1 MKEIV
6 IERMTLT
13 NFRGI
18 KNLTVLLGG
27 QSTEISGANATGK
40 STLLNAYLWCLWGI
54 DQEGRKDFNLKPLD
68 QEGNSTDKVDVSVE
82 LTLLGVE
89 EKPVTLRRT
98 LRENWVKPNGETE
111 EVYKGNTTIYEIDD
125 VPTKMSEYNS
135 YIAAILPEGTP
146 DGLMQLLS
154 TPDGIPTMDWKAL
167 RKLLLDT
174 TGGVDE
180 TELIASREEYK
191 ELMREVGDTPLE
203 RAETQW
209 KATKSKLQKELK
221 EYQPRIDQT
230 AAMKPAEQDWA
241 EIEGRIAELDKDLGT
256 YSAQVTKATETANA
270 AYLEEDLSRQRLTQI
285 ATDIA
290 RLEADRER
298 AKNRT
303 KIDAENK
310 VEELKARTHKTLLR
324 EGDAKRALE
333 RAEGDITDLR
343 KRIETEERRAE
354 ELREDWRK
362 LKREEFPADK
372 TTCPTCGQP
381 LPQDELGKRML
392 AFEAKKQA
400 DLARISEDGRSKN
413 EEIELLKRKLDS
425 LIVEKEARHEA
436 LMEVSAEVEQSRTE
450 VERAQYE
457 ADETDSE
464 NPRDTA
470 EADAITDK
478 IQALKDEE
486 AEIKER
492 LNAKLTEKEEET
504 NLAEVKQKQVA
515 AMAERDELKRRLSD
529 RETIKRYDDEIKRL
543 EELAKKK
550 GQEMAD
556 VERWL
561 SLTQSYRMSYIRR
574 LEESINDL
582 FSGGITFRM
591 YDFTLDGN
599 PVETCTPLVDGT
611 PYQTINTARR
621 INAGIQI
628 ANCISRAYDI
638 SVPMWVDGAES
649 VNSVHMAKGQA
660 IILRVSDSPELM
672 ISSSEELTPQPIS
685 DAIRVG
691 LKPFPSR
698 DFTVSQSR
706 FTHYK

>member
-18 KNLTVLLGG
+18 KQLTVPLGERFV
-27 QSTEISGANATGK
+27 EISGANATGK
-40 STLLNAYLWCLWGI
+40 STLLNAYMWCLWGV
-54 DQEGRKDFNLKPLD
+54 DSESRKDYNLKPLD
-68 QEGNSTDKVDVSVE
+68 QEGNSACKVDVSVE

-98 LRENWVKPNGETE
+98 LRENWVKPSGETE

-125 VPTKMSEYNS
+125 VPVKMGEYNG
-135 YIAAILPEGTP
+135 YVTTILHGCAPE
-146 DGLMQLLS
+146 GLMQLLS

-167 RKLLLDT
+167 RKLLLET

-191 ELMREVGDTPLE
+191 ELMKEVGDTPLE

-230 AAMKPAEQDWA
+230 AAMKPAEQNWT

-256 YSAQVTKATETANA
+256 YSEQEAKATEIANA
-270 AYLEEDLSRQRLTQI
+270 AYLEENLSRQRLTQI

-290 RLEADRER
+290 RLEAERER

-303 KIDAENK
+303 KLEAESK
-310 VEELKARTHKTLLR
+310 VEELKARSRNTLLR

-362 LKREEFPADK
+362 LKREEYPADK
-372 TTCPTCGQP
+372 STCPTCGQP
-381 LPQDELGKRML
+381 LPQDEIGKRML
-392 AFEAKKQA
+392 AFEAKKAA
-400 DLARISEDGRSKN
+400 DLARISEDGRAKN
-413 EEIELLKRKLDS
+413 EEIELLKRKLDG
-425 LIVEKEARHEA
+425 LIVEKEARQEA
-436 LMEVSAEVEQSRTE
+436 LLEVSAEVEQARTE

-464 NPRDTA
+464 TPRDTA

-478 IQALKDEE
+478 IQALRDEE

-492 LNAKLTEKEEET
+492 LSKKLREKEEET
-504 NLAEVKQKQVA
+504 DLSEVKQKQVA
-515 AMAERDELKRRLSD
+515 AMAERDELKSRLSD

-561 SLTQSYRMSYIRR
+561 SLTQSYRMSYISR
-574 LEESINDL
+574 LEQNINDL
-582 FSGGITFRM
+582 FGGGITFRM

-611 PYQTINTARR
+611 PYQTTNTARR
-621 INAGIQI
+621 INAGIEI
-628 ANCISRAYDI
+628 AGAISRAHDI
-638 SVPMWVDGAES
+638 SVPIWVDGAES
-649 VNSVHMAKGQA
+649 VNRVQPTSGQQ

-672 ISSSEELTPQPIS
+672 ISTSGGTAPHP
-685 DAIRVG
+685 
-691 LKPFPSR
+691 LKTAP
-698 DFTVSQSR
+698 
-706 FTHYK
+706 KAE

>member
-18 KNLTVLLGG
+18 KQLTVPLGERFV
-27 QSTEISGANATGK
+27 EISGANATGK
-40 STLLNAYLWCLWGI
+40 STLLNAYLWCLWGV
-54 DQEGRKDFNLKPLD
+54 DQEGRKDFNLKPRD
-68 QEGNSTDKVDVSVE
+68 REGNSANKVDVSVE

-98 LRENWVKPNGETE
+98 LRENWVKPSGETA

-125 VPTKMSEYNS
+125 VPAKMSDYNS

-180 TELIASREEYK
+180 TELVASREEYK
-191 ELMREVGDTPLE
+191 ELKKELGDQPLE

-230 AAMKPAEQDWA
+230 AAMKPAEQNWT

-256 YSAQVTKATETANA
+256 YSEQEAKATEIANA
-270 AYLEEDLSRQRLTQI
+270 AYLEENLSRQRLTQI

-290 RLEADRER
+290 RLEAERER

-303 KIDAENK
+303 KLEAESK
-310 VEELKARTHKTLLR
+310 VEELKARSRNTLLR

-362 LKREEFPADK
+362 LKREEYPTDK
-372 TTCPTCGQP
+372 STCPTCGQP
-381 LPQDELGKRML
+381 LPQDEIGKRML
-392 AFEAKKQA
+392 AFEAKKAA
-400 DLARISEDGRSKN
+400 DLARISEDGRAKN
-413 EEIELLKRKLDS
+413 EEIELLKRKLDG
-425 LIVEKEARHEA
+425 LIVEKEARQEA
-436 LMEVSAEVEQSRTE
+436 LLEVSAEVEQARTE

-464 NPRDTA
+464 TPRDTA

-478 IQALKDEE
+478 IQALRDEE

-492 LNAKLTEKEEET
+492 LSKKLSEKEEET
-504 NLAEVKQKQVA
+504 DLSEVKQKQVA
-515 AMAERDELKRRLSD
+515 AMAERDELKSRLSD

-550 GQEMAD
+550 GQELAD

-561 SLTQSYRMSYIRR
+561 KLILDYRMDYIRR
-574 LEESINDL
+574 LEQNINDL
-582 FSGGITFRM
+582 FGGGITFRM

-611 PYQTINTARR
+611 PYQTVNTARR
-621 INAGIQI
+621 INAGVQI
-628 ANCISRAYDI
+628 AGAIARAHDI
-638 SVPMWVDGAES
+638 SVPIWVDGAES
-649 VNSVHMAKGQA
+649 VNRVETASGQQ

-672 ISSSEELTPQPIS
+672 ISTSGGTAPKAE
-685 DAIRVG
+685 
-691 LKPFPSR
+691 
-698 DFTVSQSR
+698 
-706 FTHYK
+706 

>member
-18 KNLTVLLGG
+18 KQLTVDLGERLV
-27 QSTEISGANATGK
+27 EISGANATGK

-191 ELMREVGDTPLE
+191 ELMREVGDTTLE

-209 KATKSKLQKELK
+209 KATKSKLTKELK

-230 AAMKPAEQDWA
+230 AAMKPAPQDWT

-256 YSAQVTKATETANA
+256 YSEQEAKATEIANA
-270 AYLEEDLSRQRLTQI
+270 AYLEENLSQQRLTQI
-285 ATDIA
+285 AADIA
-290 RLEADRER
+290 RLEAERER

-303 KIDAENK
+303 KIDAEYK
-310 VEELKARTHKTLLR
+310 VEELKVRSRNTLLR
-324 EGDAKRALE
+324 EGAAKRALE

-362 LKREEFPADK
+362 LKREEYPADK

-392 AFEAKKQA
+392 AYEAKKQA
-400 DLARISEDGRSKN
+400 DLSKISADGRAKN

-436 LMEVSAEVEQSRTE
+436 LMEVSAEVEQARTA

-478 IQALKDEE
+478 IQALRDEE

-492 LNAKLTEKEEET
+492 LNAKLSEKEEET
-504 NLAEVKQKQVA
+504 NLAKVKQKQVA

-529 RETIKRYDDEIKRL
+529 RETIKRYDEEIKRL

-591 YDFTLDGN
+591 YDFTLEGN

-611 PYQTINTARR
+611 PYQTVNTARR
-621 INAGIQI
+621 INAGIEI
-628 ANCISRAYDI
+628 ASAISRAHDI
-638 SVPMWVDGAES
+638 SIPIWVDGAES
-649 VNSVHMAKGQA
+649 VNEVQPASGQE

-672 ISSSEELTPQPIS
+672 ISTSGGN
-685 DAIRVG
+685 DAKRYAQTS
-691 LKPFPSR
+691 LLNCANE
-698 DFTVSQSR
+698 
-706 FTHYK
+706 

>member
-1 MKEIV
+1 MKEII

-18 KNLTVLLGG
+18 KSLTVDFDKDL
-27 QSTEISGANATGK
+27 TEVSGANATGK

-68 QEGNSTDKVDVSVE
+68 REGNSTDKVDVVVE
-82 LTLLGVE
+82 LTLIGVE
-89 EKPVTLRRT
+89 AKPVTLRRT
-98 LRENWVKPNGETE
+98 LRENWVKPSGETE

-125 VPTKMSEYNS
+125 VPVKMGEYNG

-209 KATKSKLQKELK
+209 KATKSKLTKELK

-230 AAMKPAEQDWA
+230 SAMKPAPEDWA
-241 EIEGRIAELDKDLGT
+241 EIEGRIAELDEALGA
-256 YSAQVTKATETANA
+256 YSEQEAKATEIANA
-270 AYLEEDLSRQRLTQI
+270 AYLEENLSRQRLTRI

-290 RLEADRER
+290 RLEAERER

-303 KIDAENK
+303 KIDAESK
-310 VEELKARTHKTLLR
+310 VEELKARTRKTLLR

-343 KRIETEERRAE
+343 KRIETEEGRAE

-362 LKREEFPADK
+362 LKREEYPADK

-400 DLARISEDGRSKN
+400 DLARINEAGRAKN
-413 EEIELLKRKLDS
+413 EEIEQLKSKLDS

-436 LMEVSAEVEQSRTE
+436 LMEVSAEVEQARTA

-457 ADETDSE
+457 ADETDTE
-464 NPRDTA
+464 TPRDTE
-470 EADAITDK
+470 EADAISEK
-478 IQALKDEE
+478 IQALRDEE

-492 LNAKLTEKEEET
+492 LSKKLTEKEEET
-504 NLAEVKQKQVA
+504 DLAEVKRKQVA

-561 SLTQSYRMSYIRR
+561 SLIQSYRMSYIRR

-582 FSGGITFRM
+582 FSDGITFRM
-591 YDFTLDGN
+591 YDFTLEGN

-611 PYQTINTARR
+611 PYQTVNTARR

-628 ANCISRAYDI
+628 ANAISRAYDI

-649 VNSVHMAKGQA
+649 VNSVQMAEGQA
-660 IILRVSDSPELM
+660 IILRVSDSPELT
-672 ISSSEELTPQPIS
+672 ISTIS
-685 DAIRVG
+685 GAIQRP
-691 LKPFPSR
+691 LKTAPK
-698 DFTVSQSR
+698 TE
-706 FTHYK
+706 

>member
-1 MKEIV
+1 MKVIT

-18 KNLTVLLGG
+18 KQLTVPLGERFV
-27 QSTEISGANATGK
+27 EISGANATGK

-125 VPTKMSEYNS
+125 VPVKMGEYNG
-135 YIAAILPEGTP
+135 YVTTILHGCAPE
-146 DGLMQLLS
+146 GLMQLLS

-180 TELIASREEYK
+180 TELIASREDYK
-191 ELMREVGDTPLE
+191 ELMKEVGDLPLE
-203 RAETQW
+203 RAEAQW
-209 KATKSKLQKELK
+209 KATKAKLTKELK

-230 AAMKPAEQDWA
+230 AAMMPAEQDWA
-241 EIEGRIAELDKDLGT
+241 EIEGRIAELDEALGT
-256 YSAQVTKATETANA
+256 YSEQEAKATEVANA
-270 AYLEEDLSRQRLTQI
+270 AYLEENLSRQRLTQI
-285 ATDIA
+285 ATDIP
-290 RLEADRER
+290 RLEAERER
-298 AKNRT
+298 VKNRT

-310 VEELKARTHKTLLR
+310 VEELKARSRNTLIR

-333 RAEGDITDLR
+333 RAEENINYLR
-343 KRIETEERRAE
+343 KRIETEEQRAE

-362 LKREEFPADK
+362 LKREEYPTDK

-400 DLARISEDGRSKN
+400 DLARISADGRAKN
-413 EEIELLKRKLDS
+413 EEIEQLKSKLDG

-436 LMEVSAEVEQSRTE
+436 LLEVSAEVEQSRTK

-457 ADETDSE
+457 ADETDRE
-464 NPRDTA
+464 TPRDTE

-478 IQALKDEE
+478 IQALRDEE

-591 YDFTLDGN
+591 YDFTLEGN

-611 PYQTINTARR
+611 PYQTVNTARR
-621 INAGIQI
+621 INAGVQI
-628 ANCISRAYDI
+628 ASDISRAHEI
-638 SVPMWVDGAES
+638 SVPIWVDGAES
-649 VNSVHMAKGQA
+649 VNEVQPASGQQ
-660 IILRVSDSPELM
+660 ILLRVSDSPELM
-672 ISSSEELTPQPIS
+672 ISS
-685 DAIRVG
+685 IRGEAGPNTITATIGVE
-691 LKPFPSR
+691 KTAP
-698 DFTVSQSR
+698 
-706 FTHYK
+706 KAE

>member
-1 MKEIV
+1 MKEII

-18 KNLTVLLGG
+18 KQLTVPLGERFV
-27 QSTEISGANATGK
+27 EISGANATGK
-40 STLLNAYLWCLWGI
+40 STLLNAYLWCLWGV
-54 DQEGRKDFNLKPLD
+54 DQEGRKDFDVKPLD
-68 QEGNSTDKVDVSVE
+68 REGKTEDKVDVSVE
-82 LTLLGVE
+82 LTLRGVE
-89 EKPVTLRRT
+89 AKPVTLRRT
-98 LRENWVKPNGETE
+98 LRENWVKPSGETE

-125 VPTKMSEYNS
+125 VPVKMGEYNG
-135 YIAAILPEGTP
+135 YVTTILYGCAPE
-146 DGLMQLLS
+146 GLMQLLS

-180 TELIASREEYK
+180 TELIASLEEYK
-191 ELMREVGDTPLE
+191 ELMKEVGDTPLDK
-203 RAETQW
+203 AETQW
-209 KATKSKLQKELK
+209 KATKSKLTKELK

-230 AAMKPAEQDWA
+230 SAMKPAEQDWA
-241 EIEGRIAELDKDLGT
+241 EIEGRIAELDEALGT
-256 YSAQVTKATETANA
+256 YSEQEAKATETANA
-270 AYLEEDLSRQRLTQI
+270 AYLEENLSRQRLTQI

-290 RLEADRER
+290 RLEAERER

-310 VEELKARTHKTLLR
+310 VEELKVRSRNTLLR

-362 LKREEFPADK
+362 LKREEYPADK

-400 DLARISEDGRSKN
+400 DLSRISADGRAKN

-425 LIVEKEARHEA
+425 LIVEKEARQEA
-436 LMEVSAEVEQSRTE
+436 LLEVSAEVEQSRTE

-457 ADETDSE
+457 TDETDTE
-464 NPRDTA
+464 TPRDTA

-478 IQALKDEE
+478 IQALRDEE

-492 LNAKLTEKEEET
+492 LSAKLTEKESDT
-504 NLAEVKQKQVA
+504 DLAEVKQKQVA
-515 AMAERDELKRRLSD
+515 AMAERDELKRRISD

-561 SLTQSYRMSYIRR
+561 SLTQDYRMDYIRR
-574 LEESINDL
+574 LEQNITAL
-582 FSGGITFRM
+582 FEGGITFRM

-611 PYQTINTARR
+611 PYQTANDARR
-621 INAGIQI
+621 VNAGIQI
-628 ANCISRAYDI
+628 ANAISRAYDI
-638 SVPMWVDGAES
+638 SVPMWVDRAES
-649 VNSVHMAKGQA
+649 VNRVETASGQQ

-672 ISSSEELTPQPIS
+672 ISTSEEPTPHP
-685 DAIRVG
+685 
-691 LKPFPSR
+691 LE
-698 DFTVSQSR
+698 TVS
-706 FTHYK
+706 KAE

>member
-1 MKEIV
+1 MKVIS
-6 IERMTLT
+6 IERIRLT

-18 KNLTVLLGG
+18 KKLTVDLGERLV
-27 QSTEISGANATGK
+27 EISGANATGK
-40 STLLNAYLWCLWGI
+40 STLLNAYMWCLWGV
-54 DQEGRKDFNLKPLD
+54 DSEGRKDYNLKPLD
-68 QEGNSTDKVDVSVE
+68 TEGNSACKVDVVAE
-82 LTLLGVE
+82 VTLLGVE

-125 VPTKMSEYNS
+125 VPVKMGEYNG
-135 YIAAILPEGTP
+135 YVTTILHGCAPE
-146 DGLMQLLS
+146 GLMQLLS

-180 TELIASREEYK
+180 TELMASREEYK
-191 ELMREVGDTPLE
+191 ELMKEVGNTTLE
-203 RAETQW
+203 RAEEQW

-230 AAMKPAEQDWA
+230 SAMKPAEQDW
-241 EIEGRIAELDKDLGT
+241 EQIEGRIAELDEALGT
-256 YSAQVTKATETANA
+256 YSEQVNKATETANA
-270 AYLEEDLSRQRLTQI
+270 AYLEEDLSRKRLTQI

-290 RLEADRER
+290 RLEAERER

-303 KIDAENK
+303 KIEAENK
-310 VEELKARTHKTLLR
+310 VEELKARSRNTLLR

-362 LKREEFPADK
+362 LKREEYPADK

-381 LPQDELGKRML
+381 LPQDEIGKRML
-392 AFEAKKQA
+392 AFEAKKAA
-400 DLARISEDGRSKN
+400 DLSKISEAGRAKN
-413 EEIELLKRKLDS
+413 EEIELLKSKLDS

-436 LMEVSAEVEQSRTE
+436 LMEVSAEVEQARTA

-478 IQALKDEE
+478 IQALRDEE
-486 AEIKER
+486 AEIKEQ
-492 LNAKLTEKEEET
+492 LNAKLTEKEEEAD
-504 NLAEVKQKQVA
+504 LSEVKRKQVA
-515 AMAERDELKRRLSD
+515 AMAERDELKSRLSD

-561 SLTQSYRMSYIRR
+561 SLIQSYRMDYIRR
-574 LEESINDL
+574 LEQNINDL
-582 FSGGITFRM
+582 FSDGITFRM
-591 YDFTLDGN
+591 YDFTLEGN

-611 PYQTINTARR
+611 PYQTSNTARR

-628 ANCISRAYDI
+628 ANAISRAYDI
-638 SVPMWVDGAES
+638 SIPIWVDGAES
-649 VNSVHMAKGQA
+649 VNEVQMAKGQA
-660 IILRVSDSPELM
+660 IILRVSDSPEMM
-672 ISSSEELTPQPIS
+672 ITSIS
-685 DAIRVG
+685 GAIQRP
-691 LKPFPSR
+691 LKTAPK
-698 DFTVSQSR
+698 TE
-706 FTHYK
+706 

>member
-1 MKEIV
+1 MKEII

-18 KNLTVLLGG
+18 KKLTAPLGE
-27 QSTEISGANATGK
+27 SLVEISGANATGK
-40 STLLNAYLWCLWGI
+40 SSLLNAYLWCLWGV
-54 DQEGRKDFNLKPLD
+54 DQEGRKDFNVKPFD
-68 QEGNSTDKVDVSVE
+68 REGKTEDKVDVSVE
-82 LTLLGVE
+82 LTLRGVE
-89 EKPVTLRRT
+89 AKPVTLRRT
-98 LRENWVKPNGETE
+98 LRENWVKPSGETE

-125 VPTKMSEYNS
+125 MPTKMSEYNS

-180 TELIASREEYK
+180 TELIASRADYK

-203 RAETQW
+203 RAEAQW
-209 KATKSKLQKELK
+209 KATKSKLTKELK

-230 AAMKPAEQDWA
+230 SAMKPAEQDWA
-241 EIEGRIAELDKDLGT
+241 EIEGRIAELDEALGT
-256 YSAQVTKATETANA
+256 YSEQEAKATETANA
-270 AYLEEDLSRQRLTQI
+270 AYLEENLSRQRLTQI

-290 RLEADRER
+290 RLEAERER

-303 KIDAENK
+303 KINAENK
-310 VEELKARTHKTLLR
+310 VEELKARSRNILLR

-343 KRIETEERRAE
+343 KRIETEELRSE

-362 LKREEFPADK
+362 LKREEYPADK

-400 DLARISEDGRSKN
+400 DLSRISADGRAKN

-436 LMEVSAEVEQSRTE
+436 LMEVSAEVEQARTA

-457 ADETDSE
+457 VDETDSE

-478 IQALKDEE
+478 IQALRDEE

-492 LNAKLTEKEEET
+492 LNAKLTEKDEET
-504 NLAEVKQKQVA
+504 DLAEVKRKQVA
-515 AMAERDELKRRLSD
+515 VMAERDELKRQLSD

-561 SLTQSYRMSYIRR
+561 SLTESYRMSYIRQ
-574 LEESINDL
+574 LEQNITAL
-582 FSGGITFRM
+582 FEGGITFRM

-611 PYQTINTARR
+611 PYQTANDARR
-621 INAGIQI
+621 VNAGIQI
-628 ANCISRAYDI
+628 ANAISRAYDI

-649 VNSVHMAKGQA
+649 VNRVETASGQQ
-660 IILRVSDSPELM
+660 IILRVSDSPELT
-672 ISSSEELTPQPIS
+672 IS
-685 DAIRVG
+685 
-691 LKPFPSR
+691 PSGG
-698 DFTVSQSR
+698 TAP
-706 FTHYK
+706 KAE

>member
-1 MKEIV
+1 MKVIT
-6 IERMTLT
+6 IERMTLN

-18 KNLTVLLGG
+18 KSLTVDFDKDLTGV
-27 QSTEISGANATGK
+27 SGANATGK

-68 QEGNSTDKVDVSVE
+68 QEGNSADKVDVSVE

-191 ELMREVGDTPLE
+191 ELMKEMGDTPLE

-241 EIEGRIAELDKDLGT
+241 EIEGRIAELDEALGT
-256 YSAQVTKATETANA
+256 YSEQVSKATEIANA

-290 RLEADRER
+290 RLEAERER

-303 KIDAENK
+303 KISAENK
-310 VEELKARTHKTLLR
+310 VEELKARSRNTLLR

-333 RAEGDITDLR
+333 RAEGDITELR

-362 LKREEFPADK
+362 LKREEYPADK

-400 DLARISEDGRSKN
+400 DLSKISADGRAKN

-436 LMEVSAEVEQSRTE
+436 LMEVSAEVEQSLTE

-457 ADETDSE
+457 ADETDTE
-464 NPRDTA
+464 TPRDTA

-478 IQALKDEE
+478 IQALRDEE

-504 NLAEVKQKQVA
+504 KLAEVKQKQVA

-591 YDFTLDGN
+591 YDFTLEGN

-611 PYQTINTARR
+611 PYQTVNTARR
-621 INAGIQI
+621 INAGIEI
-628 ANCISRAYDI
+628 ASAISRAHDI
-638 SVPMWVDGAES
+638 SVPIWVDGAES
-649 VNSVHMAKGQA
+649 VNRMQEASGQQ
-660 IILRVSDSPELM
+660 ILLRVSDSPELM
-672 ISSSEELTPQPIS
+672 ISSNEEPTPHP
-685 DAIRVG
+685 
-691 LKPFPSR
+691 LKTAP
-698 DFTVSQSR
+698 
-706 FTHYK
+706 KAE

>member
-1 MKEIV
+1 MKAIT

-13 NFRGI
+13 NFRGV
-18 KNLTVLLGG
+18 KSMSVNLGERL
-27 QSTEISGANATGK
+27 TEISGANATGK
-40 STLLNAYLWCLWGI
+40 STLLNAYLWCLWGV
-54 DQEGRKDFNLKPLD
+54 DQEGRKDFNLKPHD
-68 QEGNSTDKVDVSVE
+68 REGNSANKVDVSVE
-82 LTLLGVE
+82 LTLRGVGA
-89 EKPVTLRRT
+89 KPVTLRRT
-98 LRENWVKPNGETE
+98 FRENWVKPSGETE

-154 TPDGIPTMDWKAL
+154 TPDGITSMDWKAF

-180 TELIASREEYK
+180 TELIASREEYE
-191 ELMREVGDTPLE
+191 ELMKEVGDLPLE

-209 KATKSKLQKELK
+209 KATKSKLTKELK

-230 AAMKPAEQDWA
+230 SAMKPAERDWA

-256 YSAQVTKATETANA
+256 YSEQVNKATETTNA
-270 AYLEEDLSRQRLTQI
+270 AYLEENLSRQRLTQI

-290 RLEADRER
+290 RLEAERER

-303 KIDAENK
+303 KIEAENK
-310 VEELKARTHKTLLR
+310 VEELKARSRNTLLR

-333 RAEGDITDLR
+333 RAEGDISDLR

-362 LKREEFPADK
+362 LKLEEYPADK

-381 LPQDELGKRML
+381 LPQDELSKRML

-400 DLARISEDGRSKN
+400 DLARISADGRAKN

-436 LMEVSAEVEQSRTE
+436 LMEVSAEVEQARTE

-457 ADETDSE
+457 ADETDTE
-464 NPRDTA
+464 TPRDTA
-470 EADAITDK
+470 EADAITEK
-478 IQALKDEE
+478 IQAIRDEE

-492 LNAKLTEKEEET
+492 LSAKLAEKEEET
-504 NLAEVKQKQVA
+504 NLAKVKQKQVA
-515 AMAERDELKRRLSD
+515 AMAERDELKRQLSD

-561 SLTQSYRMSYIRR
+561 SLIQSYRMSYIRR

-599 PVETCTPLVDGT
+599 PVETCTPFVDGT
-611 PYQTINTARR
+611 PYQTTNAARR
-621 INAGIQI
+621 VNAGIQI
-628 ANCISRAYDI
+628 ANAISRAHDI

-649 VNSVHMAKGQA
+649 VNRVETASGQQ

-672 ISSSEELTPQPIS
+672 ISTSEEPTPRTLETAPK
-685 DAIRVG
+685 AE
-691 LKPFPSR
+691 
-698 DFTVSQSR
+698 
-706 FTHYK
+706 

>member
-18 KNLTVLLGG
+18 KQLTVDLGERLV
-27 QSTEISGANATGK
+27 EISGANATGK

-191 ELMREVGDTPLE
+191 ELMREVGDTTLE

-209 KATKSKLQKELK
+209 KTTKSKLTKELK

-230 AAMKPAEQDWA
+230 AAMKPAPQDWT

-256 YSAQVTKATETANA
+256 YSEQEAKATEIANA
-270 AYLEEDLSRQRLTQI
+270 AYLEENLSRQRLTQI
-285 ATDIA
+285 AADIA
-290 RLEADRER
+290 RLEAERER

-303 KIDAENK
+303 KIDAEYK
-310 VEELKARTHKTLLR
+310 VEELKVRSRNTLLR
-324 EGDAKRALE
+324 EGAAKRALE

-362 LKREEFPADK
+362 LKREEYPADK

-392 AFEAKKQA
+392 AYEAKKQA
-400 DLARISEDGRSKN
+400 DLSKISADGRAKN

-436 LMEVSAEVEQSRTE
+436 LMEVSAEVEQARTA

-478 IQALKDEE
+478 IQALRDEE

-492 LNAKLTEKEEET
+492 LNAKLSEKEEET
-504 NLAEVKQKQVA
+504 NLAKVKQKQVA

-529 RETIKRYDDEIKRL
+529 RETIKRYDEEIKRL

-591 YDFTLDGN
+591 YDFTLEGN

-611 PYQTINTARR
+611 PYQTVNTARR
-621 INAGIQI
+621 INAGIEI
-628 ANCISRAYDI
+628 ASAISRAHDI
-638 SVPMWVDGAES
+638 SIPIWVDGAES
-649 VNSVHMAKGQA
+649 VNEVQPASGQE

-672 ISSSEELTPQPIS
+672 ISTSEEPTPRPLET
-685 DAIRVG
+685 AP
-691 LKPFPSR
+691 KAE
-698 DFTVSQSR
+698 
-706 FTHYK
+706 

>member
-18 KNLTVLLGG
+18 KQLTVDLGERLV
-27 QSTEISGANATGK
+27 EISGANATGK

-191 ELMREVGDTPLE
+191 ELMREVGDTTLE

-209 KATKSKLQKELK
+209 KATKSKLTKELK

-230 AAMKPAEQDWA
+230 AAMKPAPQDWT

-256 YSAQVTKATETANA
+256 YSEQEAKATEIANA
-270 AYLEEDLSRQRLTQI
+270 AYLEENLSQQRLTQI
-285 ATDIA
+285 AADIA
-290 RLEADRER
+290 RLEAERER

-303 KIDAENK
+303 KIDAEYK
-310 VEELKARTHKTLLR
+310 VEELKVRSRNTLLR
-324 EGDAKRALE
+324 EGAAKRALE

-362 LKREEFPADK
+362 LKREEYPADK

-381 LPQDELGKRML
+381 LPQDEIGKRML

-400 DLARISEDGRSKN
+400 DLSKISADGRAKN

-436 LMEVSAEVEQSRTE
+436 LMEVSAEVEQARTA

-478 IQALKDEE
+478 IQALRDEE

-492 LNAKLTEKEEET
+492 LNAKLSEKEEET
-504 NLAEVKQKQVA
+504 NLAKVKQKQVA

-529 RETIKRYDDEIKRL
+529 RETIKRYDEEIKRL

-561 SLTQSYRMSYIRR
+561 SLTQSYRMSYSRR

-591 YDFTLDGN
+591 YDFTLEGN

-611 PYQTINTARR
+611 PYQTVNTARR
-621 INAGIQI
+621 INAGIEI
-628 ANCISRAYDI
+628 ASAISRAHDI
-638 SVPMWVDGAES
+638 SIPIWVDGAES
-649 VNSVHMAKGQA
+649 VNEVQPASGQE

-672 ISSSEELTPQPIS
+672 ISTSGGN
-685 DAIRVG
+685 DAKRYAQTS
-691 LKPFPSR
+691 LLNCANE
-698 DFTVSQSR
+698 
-706 FTHYK
+706 

>member
-1 MKEIV
+1 MKVIT

-27 QSTEISGANATGK
+27 QSSEISGANATGK
-40 STLLNAYLWCLWGI
+40 STILNAYLWCLWGV

-68 QEGNSTDKVDVSVE
+68 KEGKSAEKVDVVVE
-82 LTLLGVE
+82 LTLRGVE
-89 EKPVTLRRT
+89 AKPVTLRRT
-98 LRENWVKPNGETE
+98 LRENWVKPSGETA

-125 VPTKMSEYNS
+125 VPAKMSDYNS

-180 TELIASREEYK
+180 TELVASREEYK
-191 ELMREVGDTPLE
+191 ELKKELGDQPLE

-230 AAMKPAEQDWA
+230 AAMKPAEQNWT

-256 YSAQVTKATETANA
+256 YSEQEAKATETANA

-290 RLEADRER
+290 RLEAERER

-303 KIDAENK
+303 KIEAETK
-310 VEELKARTHKTLLR
+310 VEELKARSRNTLLR

-362 LKREEFPADK
+362 LKREEYPADK

-400 DLARISEDGRSKN
+400 DLAKISEAGRAKN
-413 EEIELLKRKLDS
+413 EEIEQLKSKMDS

-436 LMEVSAEVEQSRTE
+436 LMQVSAEVEQARTE

-464 NPRDTA
+464 TPRDTA

-478 IQALKDEE
+478 IQALRDEE

-492 LNAKLTEKEEET
+492 LSKKLTEKEEET
-504 NLAEVKQKQVA
+504 DLSEVKQKQVA

-561 SLTQSYRMSYIRR
+561 SLTESYRMSYIRR

-591 YDFTLDGN
+591 YDFTLEGN

-611 PYQTINTARR
+611 PYQTVNTARR
-621 INAGIQI
+621 INAGIEI
-628 ANCISRAYDI
+628 ASAISKAYDI
-638 SVPMWVDGAES
+638 SVPIWIDGAES
-649 VNSVHMAKGQA
+649 VNEVKPADGQA
-660 IILRVSDSPELM
+660 IILRVSDIPQLM
-672 ISSSEELTPQPIS
+672 ISS
-685 DAIRVG
+685 IRGEAG
-691 LKPFPSR
+691 LNTITATIGVEQNGTK
-698 DFTVSQSR
+698 
-706 FTHYK
+706 

>member
-1 MKEIV
+1 MKEII

-18 KNLTVLLGG
+18 KSLTVDFDKDL
-27 QSTEISGANATGK
+27 TEISGANATGK
-40 STLLNAYLWCLWGI
+40 STLLNAYLWCLWGV
-54 DQEGRKDFNLKPLD
+54 DQEGRKDFNIKALN
-68 QEGNSTDKVDVSVE
+68 QEGKSEEKVDVVVE
-82 LTLLGVE
+82 VTLRGVE
-89 EKPVTLRRT
+89 AKPVTLRRT
-98 LRENWVKPNGETE
+98 LRENWVKPSGEAE
-111 EVYKGNTTIYEIDD
+111 EVFKGNTTIYEIDD

-135 YIAAILPEGTP
+135 YITAILPECAP

-167 RKLLLDT
+167 RKLLIHT
-174 TGGVDE
+174 TGGVNE

-191 ELMREVGDTPLE
+191 ELKREVGDTPLE
-203 RAETQW
+203 KAETQW
-209 KATKSKLQKELK
+209 KATKAKLTKELK

-230 AAMKPAEQDWA
+230 SAMMPAEQDWA
-241 EIEGRIAELDKDLGT
+241 EIEGRIAELDEALGT
-256 YSAQVTKATETANA
+256 YSEQVNKATETANA

-290 RLEADRER
+290 RLEAERER

-303 KIDAENK
+303 KIEAETK
-310 VEELKARTHKTLLR
+310 VEELNARTRNTLLR

-333 RAEGDITDLR
+333 RAESDITDLR

-354 ELREDWRK
+354 ELRDDWRK
-362 LKREEFPADK
+362 LKREEYPADK

-392 AFEAKKQA
+392 AFEAKKRA
-400 DLARISEDGRSKN
+400 DLARISADGRAKN
-413 EEIELLKRKLDS
+413 EEIEQLKSKMDS

-436 LMEVSAEVEQSRTE
+436 LLEVSAEVEQSRTE
-450 VERAQYE
+450 VERAKYE
-457 ADETDSE
+457 AEAIASET
-464 NPRDTA
+464 PRDTE

-478 IQALKDEE
+478 IQALRDEE

-492 LNAKLTEKEEET
+492 LGKKLTKKEEET
-504 NLAEVKQKQVA
+504 DLSEVKQKQVA

-561 SLTQSYRMSYIRR
+561 SLTESYRMSYIRR

-591 YDFTLDGN
+591 YDFTLEGN

-611 PYQTINTARR
+611 PYQTVNTARR

-628 ANCISRAYDI
+628 ANAISRAYDI
-638 SVPMWVDGAES
+638 SVPIWVDGAES
-649 VNSVHMAKGQA
+649 VNSVETAKGQA
-660 IILRVSDSPELM
+660 IILRVSDSLELM
-672 ISSSEELTPQPIS
+672 ISTSEEPTPRTLETAPK
-685 DAIRVG
+685 AE
-691 LKPFPSR
+691 
-698 DFTVSQSR
+698 
-706 FTHYK
+706 

>member
-1 MKEIV
+1 MKEII

-18 KNLTVLLGG
+18 KNLTVDFDKD
-27 QSTEISGANATGK
+27 QTEVSGANATGK
-40 STLLNAYLWCLWGI
+40 STLLNAYLWCLWGV

-89 EKPVTLRRT
+89 AKPVTLRRT
-98 LRENWVKPNGETE
+98 LRENWVKPSGETE

-125 VPTKMSEYNS
+125 VPVKMGEYNG
-135 YIAAILPEGTP
+135 YVTTILYGCAPE
-146 DGLMQLLS
+146 GLMQLLS

-209 KATKSKLQKELK
+209 KATKSKLTKELK

-241 EIEGRIAELDKDLGT
+241 EIEGRIAELDEALGT
-256 YSAQVTKATETANA
+256 YSEQEAKATEIANT
-270 AYLEEDLSRQRLTQI
+270 AYLEENLSRQRLTQI

-290 RLEADRER
+290 RLEAERER

-303 KIDAENK
+303 KIEAETK
-310 VEELKARTHKTLLR
+310 VEELKARTRNTLLR

-343 KRIETEERRAE
+343 KRIKGEERRAE

-362 LKREEFPADK
+362 LKREEYPADK

-392 AFEAKKQA
+392 AFEAKKQT
-400 DLARISEDGRSKN
+400 DLARINEAGRAKN
-413 EEIELLKRKLDS
+413 EEIEQLKSKLDS

-436 LMEVSAEVEQSRTE
+436 LMEVSAEVEQARTA

-457 ADETDSE
+457 AEALDDET
-464 NPRDTA
+464 PRDTA
-470 EADAITDK
+470 EADAITER
-478 IQALKDEE
+478 IQALRDEE

-504 NLAEVKQKQVA
+504 DLSEVKRKQVA
-515 AMAERDELKRRLSD
+515 AMAERDELKRQLSD

-582 FSGGITFRM
+582 FSDGITFRM

-611 PYQTINTARR
+611 PYQTVNTARR
-621 INAGIQI
+621 INAGIEI
-628 ANCISRAYDI
+628 ASAISRAYDI

-649 VNSVHMAKGQA
+649 VNSVETAKGQA

-672 ISSSEELTPQPIS
+672 ISSIS
-685 DAIRVG
+685 GAIQRP
-691 LKPFPSR
+691 LKSVP
-698 DFTVSQSR
+698 
-706 FTHYK
+706 KAE

>member
-1 MKEIV
+1 MKEII

-18 KNLTVLLGG
+18 KQLTVPLGERLV
-27 QSTEISGANATGK
+27 EISGANATGK
-40 STLLNAYLWCLWGI
+40 STLLNAYLWCLWGV
-54 DQEGRKDFNLKPLD
+54 DQEGRKDFSLKPLD

-98 LRENWVKPNGETE
+98 LRENWVKPSGETE

-125 VPTKMSEYNS
+125 VPVKMGEYNG
-135 YIAAILPEGTP
+135 YVTTILHGCAPE
-146 DGLMQLLS
+146 GLMQLLS

-167 RKLLLDT
+167 RKLLLET

-180 TELIASREEYK
+180 TELIASRAEYK

-203 RAETQW
+203 RAEAQW
-209 KATKSKLQKELK
+209 KATKAKLTKELK

-256 YSAQVTKATETANA
+256 YSEQEAKATEIANA
-270 AYLEEDLSRQRLTQI
+270 AYLEENLSRQRLTQI
-285 ATDIA
+285 ATYIA
-290 RLEADRER
+290 RLEAERER

-310 VEELKARTHKTLLR
+310 VEELKVRSRNTLLR

-362 LKREEFPADK
+362 LKREEYPADK

-400 DLARISEDGRSKN
+400 DLSKISADGRAKN
-413 EEIELLKRKLDS
+413 EEIELLKRKLDG
-425 LIVEKEARHEA
+425 LIVEKEARQEA
-436 LMEVSAEVEQSRTE
+436 LLEVSAEVEQARTD

-457 ADETDSE
+457 VDETDSE

-470 EADAITDK
+470 EADAITEK
-478 IQALKDEE
+478 IQALRDEE

-492 LNAKLTEKEEET
+492 LSKKLTEKEEET

-561 SLTQSYRMSYIRR
+561 SLIQSYRMSYIRQ
-574 LEESINDL
+574 LEQNITAL
-582 FSGGITFRM
+582 FEGGITFRM

-611 PYQTINTARR
+611 PYQTVNTARR
-621 INAGIQI
+621 INAGVQI
-628 ANCISRAYDI
+628 ASDISRAHDI
-638 SVPMWVDGAES
+638 SVPIWVDGAES
-649 VNSVHMAKGQA
+649 INRVQPTSGQQ

-672 ISSSEELTPQPIS
+672 IATSEEPTPRTLETAPK
-685 DAIRVG
+685 AE
-691 LKPFPSR
+691 
-698 DFTVSQSR
+698 
-706 FTHYK
+706 

>member
-1 MKEIV
+1 MKVIT

-18 KNLTVLLGG
+18 KQLTVPLGD
-27 QSTEISGANATGK
+27 SLVEISGANATGK
-40 STLLNAYLWCLWGI
+40 STLLNAYLWCLWGV
-54 DQEGRKDFNLKPLD
+54 DSEGRKDFNLKPLD
-68 QEGNSTDKVDVSVE
+68 TEGKSEDKVDVSVE

-98 LRENWVKPNGETE
+98 LRENWVKPSGETE

-135 YIAAILPEGTP
+135 YVTAILPEGTP

-154 TPDGIPTMDWKAL
+154 TPDGIPTMEWKAL

-180 TELIASREEYK
+180 TELIASRAEYK
-191 ELMREVGDTPLE
+191 ELMKEVGDTPLE

-209 KATKSKLQKELK
+209 KATKSKLTKELK

-230 AAMKPAEQDWA
+230 AAMKPAPQDWA
-241 EIEGRIAELDKDLGT
+241 EIEGRIAELDRDLGT
-256 YSAQVTKATETANA
+256 YSEQVNKATETANA
-270 AYLEEDLSRQRLTQI
+270 AYLEEDLSRQRLTRI

-303 KIDAENK
+303 KIEAETK
-310 VEELKARTHKTLLR
+310 VEELTARSRNTLLR

-333 RAEGDITDLR
+333 RAEGDIADLR
-343 KRIETEERRAE
+343 KRIEAEGQRAE

-362 LKREEFPADK
+362 LKREEYPTDK

-381 LPQDELGKRML
+381 LPQDEIGKRML
-392 AFEAKKQA
+392 AFEAKKAA
-400 DLARISEDGRSKN
+400 DLARISEAGRAKN

-436 LMEVSAEVEQSRTE
+436 LMEVSAEVEQARTE

-457 ADETDSE
+457 AEATDTET
-464 NPRDTA
+464 PRDIA
-470 EADAITDK
+470 EADAITDR
-478 IQALKDEE
+478 IQALRDEE

-492 LNAKLTEKEEET
+492 LSAKLTEREGET
-504 NLAEVKQKQVA
+504 DLSEVKRKQVA

-529 RETIKRYDDEIKRL
+529 RETITKYDAEIKRL
-543 EELAKKK
+543 EEQAKKK
-550 GQEMAD
+550 GQELAD

-561 SLTQSYRMSYIRR
+561 KLILDYRMDYIRR
-574 LEESINDL
+574 LEQNITDL
-582 FSGGITFRM
+582 FGGGITFRM
-591 YDFTLDGN
+591 YDFTIEGN

-611 PYQTINTARR
+611 PYQTVNTARR
-621 INAGIQI
+621 INAGLQI
-628 ANCISRAYDI
+628 ATAIGLAHDI
-638 SVPMWVDGAES
+638 SVPIWVDGAES
-649 VNSVHMAKGQA
+649 VNDLQPADGQE
-660 IILRVSDSPELM
+660 IILRVSDSPELT
-672 ISSSEELTPQPIS
+672 ISTIRGVIS
-685 DAIRVG
+685 HP
-691 LKPFPSR
+691 LKTIP
-698 DFTVSQSR
+698 
-706 FTHYK
+706 KAE

>member
-13 NFRGI
+13 NFRGV
-18 KNLTVLLGG
+18 KRLTVPLGERIV
-27 QSTEISGANATGK
+27 EISGANATGK

-98 LRENWVKPNGETE
+98 LRENWVKPSGETE

-125 VPTKMSEYNS
+125 VPVKMGEYNG
-135 YIAAILPEGTP
+135 YVTTILHGCAPE
-146 DGLMQLLS
+146 GLMQLLS

-167 RKLLLDT
+167 RKLLLET

-180 TELIASREEYK
+180 TELIASRAEYG
-191 ELMREVGDTPLE
+191 ELMKEVGDTPLE

-209 KATKSKLQKELK
+209 KATKSKLTKELK

-230 AAMKPAEQDWA
+230 AAMKPAVQDWA

-256 YSAQVTKATETANA
+256 YSEQEAKATEVANA
-270 AYLEEDLSRQRLTQI
+270 AYLEENLSRQRLTQI

-290 RLEADRER
+290 RLEAERER
-298 AKNRT
+298 VKNRT

-310 VEELKARTHKTLLR
+310 VEELKARSRNILLR

-354 ELREDWRK
+354 ELREDWSK
-362 LKREEFPADK
+362 LKREEYPADK

-400 DLARISEDGRSKN
+400 DLARISADGRAKN
-413 EEIELLKRKLDS
+413 SEIEQLKSKMDG

-436 LMEVSAEVEQSRTE
+436 LLEVSAEVEQARTE

-492 LNAKLTEKEEET
+492 LSKKLTEKEEET

-561 SLTQSYRMSYIRR
+561 SLIQSYRMSYIRR

-611 PYQTINTARR
+611 PYQTVNTARR
-621 INAGIQI
+621 INAGIEI
-628 ANCISRAYDI
+628 ANAISRAHDI
-638 SVPMWVDGAES
+638 SVPIWVDGAES
-649 VNSVHMAKGQA
+649 VNRMQEASGQQ
-660 IILRVSDSPELM
+660 ILLRVSDSPELM
-672 ISSSEELTPQPIS
+672 ISMITERTPHP
-685 DAIRVG
+685 
-691 LKPFPSR
+691 LKTAPK
-698 DFTVSQSR
+698 TE
-706 FTHYK
+706 

>member
-1 MKEIV
+1 MKEII

-18 KNLTVLLGG
+18 KSLTVDFGKET
-27 QSTEISGANATGK
+27 TEVSGANATGK

-68 QEGNSTDKVDVSVE
+68 REGKTEDKVDVVVE
-82 LTLLGVE
+82 LTLRGVE
-89 EKPVTLRRT
+89 AKPVTLRRT
-98 LRENWVKPNGETE
+98 LRENWVKPSGETE

-154 TPDGIPTMDWKAL
+154 TPDGIPSMDWKAL

-191 ELMREVGDTPLE
+191 ELMKEVGDTPLE

-209 KATKSKLQKELK
+209 KATKSKLTKELK

-230 AAMKPAEQDWA
+230 AAMKPAPQDWA

-256 YSAQVTKATETANA
+256 YSEQEAKATQIANA
-270 AYLEEDLSRQRLTQI
+270 AYLEENLSRQRLTQI

-290 RLEADRER
+290 RLEAERER

-310 VEELKARTHKTLLR
+310 VEELKARSRNTLLR

-343 KRIETEERRAE
+343 KRIETEEGRAE

-362 LKREEFPADK
+362 LKREEYPTDK

-400 DLARISEDGRSKN
+400 DLARINEAGRAKN
-413 EEIELLKRKLDS
+413 EEIEQLKSKLDS

-436 LMEVSAEVEQSRTE
+436 LLEVSAEVEQSRTE

-457 ADETDSE
+457 AEATDTET
-464 NPRDTA
+464 PRDTA
-470 EADAITDK
+470 EADAITEK
-478 IQALKDEE
+478 IQALRDEE

-492 LNAKLTEKEEET
+492 LSKKLTEKEEET
-504 NLAEVKQKQVA
+504 DLSEVKRKQVA

-561 SLTQSYRMSYIRR
+561 SLIQSYRMSYIRR
-574 LEESINDL
+574 LEQNINDL
-582 FSGGITFRM
+582 FSDGITFRM
-591 YDFTLDGN
+591 YDYTLEGN

-611 PYQTINTARR
+611 PYQTVNTARR

-628 ANCISRAYDI
+628 ANAISRAYDI

-649 VNSVHMAKGQA
+649 VNSVQMAEGQA
-660 IILRVSDSPELM
+660 IILRVSDSPELT
-672 ISSSEELTPQPIS
+672 ISTSGGTAPKAE
-685 DAIRVG
+685 
-691 LKPFPSR
+691 
-698 DFTVSQSR
+698 
-706 FTHYK
+706 

>member
-1 MKEIV
+1 MKEII

-18 KNLTVLLGG
+18 KKLTAPLGE
-27 QSTEISGANATGK
+27 SLVEISGANATGK
-40 STLLNAYLWCLWGI
+40 STLLNAYLWCLWGV

-68 QEGNSTDKVDVSVE
+68 REGKTEDKVDVSVE

-98 LRENWVKPNGETE
+98 LRENWVKPSGETE

-125 VPTKMSEYNS
+125 VPVKMGEYNG
-135 YIAAILPEGTP
+135 YVTTILHGCAPE
-146 DGLMQLLS
+146 GLMQLLS

-180 TELIASREEYK
+180 TELIASREEYR

-209 KATKSKLQKELK
+209 KATKSKLTKELK

-241 EIEGRIAELDKDLGT
+241 EIEGRIAELDEALGT
-256 YSAQVTKATETANA
+256 YSEQEAKATEIANA
-270 AYLEEDLSRQRLTQI
+270 AYREEDLSRQRLTQI

-290 RLEADRER
+290 RLEAERER

-303 KIDAENK
+303 KIDAESK
-310 VEELKARTHKTLLR
+310 VEELKARTRKTLLW

-362 LKREEFPADK
+362 LKREEYPADK

-400 DLARISEDGRSKN
+400 DLARINEAGRAKN

-436 LMEVSAEVEQSRTE
+436 LMEVSAEVEQARMA

-457 ADETDSE
+457 ADETDTE
-464 NPRDTA
+464 TPRDTE

-478 IQALKDEE
+478 IQALRDEE

-492 LNAKLTEKEEET
+492 LSAKLAEREEET
-504 NLAEVKQKQVA
+504 DLSEVKRKQVA

-561 SLTQSYRMSYIRR
+561 SLTQDYRMSYIRR

-582 FSGGITFRM
+582 FSDGITFRM
-591 YDFTLDGN
+591 YDFTLEGN

-611 PYQTINTARR
+611 PYQTVNTARR

-628 ANCISRAYDI
+628 ANAISRAYEI

-649 VNSVHMAKGQA
+649 VNEVQMAKGQA
-660 IILRVSDSPELM
+660 IILRVSDSPEMM
-672 ISSSEELTPQPIS
+672 ISSIS
-685 DAIRVG
+685 GAIQRP
-691 LKPFPSR
+691 LKTAPK
-698 DFTVSQSR
+698 TE
-706 FTHYK
+706 

>member
-1 MKEIV
+1 MKEII

-18 KNLTVLLGG
+18 KSLTVDFDKDL
-27 QSTEISGANATGK
+27 TEVSGANATGK

-68 QEGNSTDKVDVSVE
+68 REGNSTDKVDVVVE
-82 LTLLGVE
+82 LTLIGVE
-89 EKPVTLRRT
+89 AKPVTLRRT
-98 LRENWVKPNGETE
+98 LRENWVKPSGETE

-125 VPTKMSEYNS
+125 VPVKMGEYNG

-209 KATKSKLQKELK
+209 KATKSKLTKELK

-230 AAMKPAEQDWA
+230 SAMKPAPEDWA
-241 EIEGRIAELDKDLGT
+241 EIEGRIAELDEALGA
-256 YSAQVTKATETANA
+256 YSEQEAKATEIANA
-270 AYLEEDLSRQRLTQI
+270 AYLEENLSRQRLTRI

-290 RLEADRER
+290 RLEAERER

-303 KIDAENK
+303 KIDAESK
-310 VEELKARTHKTLLR
+310 VEELKARTRKTLLR

-343 KRIETEERRAE
+343 KRIETEEGRAE

-362 LKREEFPADK
+362 LKREESPADK

-400 DLARISEDGRSKN
+400 DLARINEAGRAKN
-413 EEIELLKRKLDS
+413 EEIEQLKSKLDS

-436 LMEVSAEVEQSRTE
+436 LMEVSAEVEQARTA

-457 ADETDSE
+457 ADETDTE
-464 NPRDTA
+464 TPRDTE
-470 EADAITDK
+470 EADAISEK
-478 IQALKDEE
+478 IQALRDEE

-492 LNAKLTEKEEET
+492 LSKKLTEKEEET
-504 NLAEVKQKQVA
+504 DLAEVKRKQVA

-561 SLTQSYRMSYIRR
+561 SLIQSYRMSYIRR

-582 FSGGITFRM
+582 FSDGITFRM
-591 YDFTLDGN
+591 YDFTLEGN

-611 PYQTINTARR
+611 PYQTVNTARR

-628 ANCISRAYDI
+628 ANAISRAYDI

-649 VNSVHMAKGQA
+649 VNSVQMAEGQA
-660 IILRVSDSPELM
+660 IILRVSDSPELT
-672 ISSSEELTPQPIS
+672 ISTIS
-685 DAIRVG
+685 GAIQRP
-691 LKPFPSR
+691 LKTAPK
-698 DFTVSQSR
+698 TE
-706 FTHYK
+706 

>member
-1 MKEIV
+1 MKVIT

-13 NFRGI
+13 NFKGI
-18 KNLTVLLGG
+18 KKRIVLLGG
-27 QSTEISGANATGK
+27 QSVEISGANATGK

-68 QEGNSTDKVDVSVE
+68 QEGNSADKVDVSVE

-89 EKPVTLRRT
+89 EKPVTLKRT
-98 LRENWVKPNGETE
+98 LRENWVKPSGETE

-125 VPTKMSEYNS
+125 VPVKMGEYNG
-135 YIAAILPEGTP
+135 YITTILHGCAPE
-146 DGLMQLLS
+146 GLMQLLS
-154 TPDGIPTMDWKAL
+154 TPDGIPSMDWKAL

-180 TELIASREEYK
+180 TELIASRAEYK

-203 RAETQW
+203 RAEAQW

-230 AAMKPAEQDWA
+230 SAMKPAEQDWA
-241 EIEGRIAELDKDLGT
+241 EIETRIAELDGDLGT
-256 YSAQVTKATETANA
+256 YSEQEAKATEIANA
-270 AYLEEDLSRQRLTQI
+270 AYLEENLSRQRLTQI

-290 RLEADRER
+290 RLEAERER

-303 KIDAENK
+303 KIEAETK
-310 VEELKARTHKTLLR
+310 VEELKARSRNILLR

-333 RAEGDITDLR
+333 RVDGDITDLR

-354 ELREDWRK
+354 ERREDWRK
-362 LKREEFPADK
+362 LKREEYPADK

-392 AFEAKKQA
+392 AFEAKKAA
-400 DLARISEDGRSKN
+400 DLARISADGRTKN
-413 EEIELLKRKLDS
+413 EEIELLKRKLDG
-425 LIVEKEARHEA
+425 LIVEKETRHEA
-436 LMEVSAEVEQSRTE
+436 LMEVSAEVEQARTA

-457 ADETDSE
+457 ADEIDTE
-464 NPRDTA
+464 TPRDTA
-470 EADAITDK
+470 EADAITEK
-478 IQALKDEE
+478 IQSLRDEE

-515 AMAERDELKRRLSD
+515 AMAERDELKRQLSD

-561 SLTQSYRMSYIRR
+561 SIIQDYRMSYIRR

-582 FSGGITFRM
+582 FSGGISFRM

-599 PVETCTPLVDGT
+599 PVETCTPLVDGK
-611 PYQTINTARR
+611 PYQTTNTARR

-628 ANCISRAYDI
+628 ANAISRAYDI

-649 VNSVHMAKGQA
+649 VNEVQMASGQQ

-672 ISSSEELTPQPIS
+672 ISSSGGTAPKAE
-685 DAIRVG
+685 
-691 LKPFPSR
+691 
-698 DFTVSQSR
+698 
-706 FTHYK
+706 

>member
-1 MKEIV
+1 MKVIT

-18 KNLTVLLGG
+18 KKLTVPLGERLV
-27 QSTEISGANATGK
+27 EISGANATGK
-40 STLLNAYLWCLWGI
+40 STLLNAYLWCLWGV
-54 DQEGRKDFNLKPLD
+54 DSEGRKDFNLKPLD
-68 QEGNSTDKVDVSVE
+68 QEGKSEDKVDVSVE

-98 LRENWVKPNGETE
+98 LRENWVKPSGETE

-135 YIAAILPEGTP
+135 YITAILPEGTP

-154 TPDGIPTMDWKAL
+154 TPDGIPTMEWKAL

-180 TELIASREEYK
+180 TELTASRAEYR
-191 ELMREVGDTPLE
+191 ELKREVGDTPLE

-209 KATKSKLQKELK
+209 KATKSKLTKELK

-230 AAMKPAEQDWA
+230 AAMKPAPQDWEA
-241 EIEGRIAELDKDLGT
+241 IEGRIAELDKDLGT
-256 YSAQVTKATETANA
+256 YSAQVAKATETANA
-270 AYLEEDLSRQRLTQI
+270 AYLEEDLCRQRLTRI

-303 KIDAENK
+303 KIEAETK
-310 VEELKARTHKTLLR
+310 VEELKARSRNTLLR

-343 KRIETEERRAE
+343 KRIEAEEKRAE

-362 LKREEFPADK
+362 LKREEYPADK

-381 LPQDELGKRML
+381 LPQDELGNRML
-392 AFEAKKQA
+392 AFEAKKAA
-400 DLARISEDGRSKN
+400 DLAQISEVGRTKN
-413 EEIELLKRKLDS
+413 EEIEQLKSKLDS
-425 LIVEKEARHEA
+425 LIVEKEARREA
-436 LMEVSAEVEQSRTE
+436 LLEVSAEVEQARTE

-457 ADETDSE
+457 AEATDTET
-464 NPRDTA
+464 PRDIA
-470 EADAITDK
+470 EADAITEG
-478 IQALKDEE
+478 IQALRDEE

-492 LNAKLTEKEEET
+492 LSKKLTEREEAT
-504 NLAEVKQKQVA
+504 DLSEVKRKQVA

-529 RETIKRYDDEIKRL
+529 RETITKYDAEIKRL
-543 EELAKKK
+543 EEQAKKK
-550 GQEMAD
+550 GQELAD

-561 SLTQSYRMSYIRR
+561 KLVLDYRMDYIRR
-574 LEESINDL
+574 LEENINEL
-582 FSGGITFRM
+582 FGGGITFRM
-591 YDFTLDGN
+591 YDFTLEGN
-599 PVETCTPLVDGT
+599 PVETCTPIVDGT
-611 PYQTINTARR
+611 PYQTVNTARR

-628 ANCISRAYDI
+628 AGAISRAHDI
-638 SVPMWVDGAES
+638 SVPIWVDGAES
-649 VNSVHMAKGQA
+649 VNEGQPTSGQE
-660 IILRVSDSPELM
+660 ILLRVSDSPELM
-672 ISSSEELTPQPIS
+672 ISSLRGVIPHAIS
-685 DAIRVG
+685 AAI
-691 LKPFPSR
+691 
-698 DFTVSQSR
+698 QAE
-706 FTHYK
+706 

>member
-18 KNLTVLLGG
+18 KQLTVDLGERLV
-27 QSTEISGANATGK
+27 EISGANATGK
-40 STLLNAYLWCLWGI
+40 STLLNAYLWCLWGV

-68 QEGNSTDKVDVSVE
+68 REGNSADKVDVSVE

-125 VPTKMSEYNS
+125 VPVKMGEYNG
-135 YIAAILPEGTP
+135 YVTTILHGCAPE
-146 DGLMQLLS
+146 GLMQLLS

-167 RKLLLDT
+167 RKLLLET

-209 KATKSKLQKELK
+209 KATKSKLTKELK

-230 AAMKPAEQDWA
+230 AAMKPAEQDWT

-256 YSAQVTKATETANA
+256 YSEQEAKATEVANA
-270 AYLEEDLSRQRLTQI
+270 AYLEEDLSRKRLTQI

-290 RLEADRER
+290 RLEAERER

-303 KIDAENK
+303 KIDAEYK
-310 VEELKARTHKTLLR
+310 VEELKVRSRNTLLR

-362 LKREEFPADK
+362 LKREEYPADK

-400 DLARISEDGRSKN
+400 DLARISEAGRAKN
-413 EEIELLKRKLDS
+413 EEIEQLKSKLDS

-436 LMEVSAEVEQSRTE
+436 LMEVSAEVEQARTE

-478 IQALKDEE
+478 IQALRDEE

-492 LNAKLTEKEEET
+492 LRAKLTEKEEET

-515 AMAERDELKRRLSD
+515 AMAERDELKRQLSD

-561 SLTQSYRMSYIRR
+561 SLIQSYRMSYIRR
-574 LEESINDL
+574 LEESINAL
-582 FSGGITFRM
+582 FSGGITFKM
-591 YDFTLDGN
+591 YDFTLEGN

-611 PYQTINTARR
+611 PYQTVNTARR

-628 ANCISRAYDI
+628 ASDISRAHDI
-638 SVPMWVDGAES
+638 SVPIWVDGAES
-649 VNSVHMAKGQA
+649 VNEVQPASGQQ

-672 ISSSEELTPQPIS
+672 ISSITERTPHP
-685 DAIRVG
+685 
-691 LKPFPSR
+691 LKTAPK
-698 DFTVSQSR
+698 TE
-706 FTHYK
+706 

>member
-1 MKEIV
+1 MKEII

-18 KNLTVLLGG
+18 KKLTAPLGE
-27 QSTEISGANATGK
+27 SLVEISGANATGK
-40 STLLNAYLWCLWGI
+40 STLLNAYLWCLWGV
-54 DQEGRKDFNLKPLD
+54 DQEGRKDFNVKPLD
-68 QEGNSTDKVDVSVE
+68 REGNSTDKVDVSVE

-98 LRENWVKPNGETE
+98 LRENWVKPSGETE

-125 VPTKMSEYNS
+125 VPVKMGEYNG
-135 YIAAILPEGTP
+135 YVTTILHGCAPE
-146 DGLMQLLS
+146 GLMQLLS
-154 TPDGIPTMDWKAL
+154 TPDGIPTMEWKAL

-191 ELMREVGDTPLE
+191 ELMKEVGDTPLE

-209 KATKSKLQKELK
+209 KATKSKLTKELK

-230 AAMKPAEQDWA
+230 AAMKPAEQDWG
-241 EIEGRIAELDKDLGT
+241 EIEGRITELDEALGT
-256 YSAQVTKATETANA
+256 YSEQVNKATETANA

-290 RLEADRER
+290 RQEAERER

-303 KIDAENK
+303 KISAENK
-310 VEELKARTHKTLLR
+310 VEELKARSRNTLLR

-362 LKREEFPADK
+362 LKREEYPADK

-400 DLARISEDGRSKN
+400 DLSKISADGRAKN

-457 ADETDSE
+457 ADETDTE
-464 NPRDTA
+464 TPRDTA

-478 IQALKDEE
+478 IQALRDEE

-504 NLAEVKQKQVA
+504 KLAEVKQKQVA

-591 YDFTLDGN
+591 YDFTLEGN

-611 PYQTINTARR
+611 PYQTVNTARR
-621 INAGIQI
+621 INAGIEI
-628 ANCISRAYDI
+628 AGAISRAHDI
-638 SVPMWVDGAES
+638 SVPIWVDGAES
-649 VNSVHMAKGQA
+649 INRVQPTSGQQ

-672 ISSSEELTPQPIS
+672 IATSEEPTPRTLETAPK
-685 DAIRVG
+685 AE
-691 LKPFPSR
+691 
-698 DFTVSQSR
+698 
-706 FTHYK
+706 

>member
-1 MKEIV
+1 MKEII

-13 NFRGI
+13 NFRGV
-18 KNLTVLLGG
+18 KSLSLDFDKDL
-27 QSTEISGANATGK
+27 TEIGGANATGK
-40 STLLNAYLWCLWGI
+40 STLLNAYLWCLWGV
-54 DQEGRKDFNLKPLD
+54 DQEGRKDFNVKPLD
-68 QEGNSTDKVDVSVE
+68 REGKSEDKVDVVVE
-82 LTLLGVE
+82 LTLRGVE
-89 EKPVTLRRT
+89 AKPVTLRRT
-98 LRENWVKPNGETE
+98 LRENWVKPSGETE

-125 VPTKMSEYNS
+125 VPTKMSDYNS
-135 YIAAILPEGTP
+135 HIAAILPECAP

-167 RKLLLDT
+167 RKLLIHT
-174 TGGVDE
+174 TGGVNE

-191 ELMREVGDTPLE
+191 ELKREVGDTPLE
-203 RAETQW
+203 KAETQW
-209 KATKSKLQKELK
+209 KATKAKLTKELK

-230 AAMKPAEQDWA
+230 SAMMPAEQDWA
-241 EIEGRIAELDKDLGT
+241 EIEGRIAKLDEALGT
-256 YSAQVTKATETANA
+256 YSEQVNKATETANA

-290 RLEADRER
+290 RLEAERER

-303 KIDAENK
+303 KIEAETK
-310 VEELKARTHKTLLR
+310 VEELNARTRNTLLR

-362 LKREEFPADK
+362 LKREEYPADK

-400 DLARISEDGRSKN
+400 DLARISEAGRAKN
-413 EEIELLKRKLDS
+413 EEIEQLKSKLDG

-436 LMEVSAEVEQSRTE
+436 LLEVSAEVEQSRTE
-450 VERAQYE
+450 VERAKYE
-457 ADETDSE
+457 AEAIASET
-464 NPRDTA
+464 PRDTE
-470 EADAITDK
+470 EADAISDK
-478 IQALKDEE
+478 IQALRDEE

-492 LNAKLTEKEEET
+492 LSKKLTEKEEET
-504 NLAEVKQKQVA
+504 DLSEVKQKQVA

-591 YDFTLDGN
+591 YDFTLEGN

-611 PYQTINTARR
+611 PYQTVNTARR
-621 INAGIQI
+621 INAGIEI
-628 ANCISRAYDI
+628 ASAISKAYDI
-638 SVPMWVDGAES
+638 SVPIWIDGAES
-649 VNSVHMAKGQA
+649 VNEVKPADGQA
-660 IILRVSDSPELM
+660 IILRVSDIPQLM
-672 ISSSEELTPQPIS
+672 IST
-685 DAIRVG
+685 IRGEAGQNTITATIGVEQNG
-691 LKPFPSR
+691 TK
-698 DFTVSQSR
+698 
-706 FTHYK
+706 

>member
-6 IERMTLT
+6 IEQMTLT

-18 KNLTVLLGG
+18 KSLTVDFDKDLTG
-27 QSTEISGANATGK
+27 ISGANATGK
-40 STLLNAYLWCLWGI
+40 STILNAYLWCLWGI

-68 QEGNSTDKVDVSVE
+68 QEGNSADKVDVSVE

-98 LRENWVKPNGETE
+98 LRENWVKPSGETE

-125 VPTKMSEYNS
+125 VPVKMGEYNG
-135 YIAAILPEGTP
+135 YVTTILHGCAPE
-146 DGLMQLLS
+146 GLMQLLS

-209 KATKSKLQKELK
+209 KATKSKLTKELK

-230 AAMKPAEQDWA
+230 AAMKAAEQDLA
-241 EIEGRIAELDKDLGT
+241 EIDGRFAELEEALGT
-256 YSAQVTKATETANA
+256 YSEHEAKATQIANA
-270 AYLEEDLSRQRLTQI
+270 AYLEEHLSRQRLTQI

-290 RLEADRER
+290 RLEAERER
-298 AKNRT
+298 VKNRT
-303 KIDAENK
+303 KIDAEYK
-310 VEELKARTHKTLLR
+310 VEELKARSRNTLLR
-324 EGDAKRALE
+324 EGAAKRALE

-343 KRIETEERRAE
+343 KRIETEELRSE

-362 LKREEFPADK
+362 LKREEYPADK

-400 DLARISEDGRSKN
+400 DLARISEDGRAKN

-436 LMEVSAEVEQSRTE
+436 LMEVSAEVEQARTE

-478 IQALKDEE
+478 IQALRDEE

-492 LNAKLTEKEEET
+492 LSKKLTEKEEET
-504 NLAEVKQKQVA
+504 DLAEVKRKQVA

-529 RETIKRYDDEIKRL
+529 RETITRYDAEIKRL

-561 SLTQSYRMSYIRR
+561 KLILDYRMDYIRR
-574 LEESINDL
+574 LEQNINDL
-582 FSGGITFRM
+582 FSDGITFRM
-591 YDFTLDGN
+591 YDFTLEGN

-611 PYQTINTARR
+611 PYQTVNTARR

-628 ANCISRAYDI
+628 ANAISRAHDI
-638 SVPMWVDGAES
+638 SVPIWVDGAES
-649 VNSVHMAKGQA
+649 VNEVQMAKGQA
-660 IILRVSDSPELM
+660 IILRVSDSPELT
-672 ISSSEELTPQPIS
+672 ISTIRGVIS
-685 DAIRVG
+685 HP
-691 LKPFPSR
+691 LKTAPK
-698 DFTVSQSR
+698 TE
-706 FTHYK
+706 

>member
-1 MKEIV
+1 MKEII

-18 KNLTVLLGG
+18 KSLTVDFGKET
-27 QSTEISGANATGK
+27 TEVSGANATGK

-68 QEGNSTDKVDVSVE
+68 REGKTEDKVDVVVE
-82 LTLLGVE
+82 LTLRGVE
-89 EKPVTLRRT
+89 AKPVTLRRT
-98 LRENWVKPNGETE
+98 LRENWVKPSGETE

-125 VPTKMSEYNS
+125 VPVKMGEYNG
-135 YIAAILPEGTP
+135 YVTTILYGCAPE
-146 DGLMQLLS
+146 GLMQLLS
-154 TPDGIPTMDWKAL
+154 TPDWIPSMDWKAL

-191 ELMREVGDTPLE
+191 ELMKEVGDTPLE

-209 KATKSKLQKELK
+209 KATKSKLTKELK

-230 AAMKPAEQDWA
+230 SAMKPAEQDWA
-241 EIEGRIAELDKDLGT
+241 EIEGRIAELDEALGT
-256 YSAQVTKATETANA
+256 YSEQVTKATETANA
-270 AYLEEDLSRQRLTQI
+270 AYLEEDLSRKRLTRI

-290 RLEADRER
+290 RLEAERER
-298 AKNRT
+298 VKNRT

-310 VEELKARTHKTLLR
+310 VEELKARSRNILLR

-343 KRIETEERRAE
+343 KRIETEEGRAE

-362 LKREEFPADK
+362 LKREEYPADK

-392 AFEAKKQA
+392 AFEAKKQT
-400 DLARISEDGRSKN
+400 DLARINEAGRAKN
-413 EEIELLKRKLDS
+413 EEIEQLKSKLDS

-436 LMEVSAEVEQSRTE
+436 LMEVSAEVEQARTA

-457 ADETDSE
+457 AEALDDET
-464 NPRDTA
+464 PRDTA
-470 EADAITDK
+470 EADAITER
-478 IQALKDEE
+478 IQALRDEE

-504 NLAEVKQKQVA
+504 DLSEVKRKQVA
-515 AMAERDELKRRLSD
+515 AMAERDELKRQLSD

-561 SLTQSYRMSYIRR
+561 SLIQSYRMDYIRR

-611 PYQTINTARR
+611 PYQTVNTARR

-628 ANCISRAYDI
+628 ANAISRAYDI

-649 VNSVHMAKGQA
+649 VNSVQMAEGQA

-672 ISSSEELTPQPIS
+672 IATSEEPTPRTLETAPK
-685 DAIRVG
+685 AE
-691 LKPFPSR
+691 
-698 DFTVSQSR
+698 
-706 FTHYK
+706 

>member
-1 MKEIV
+1 MKVIT
-6 IERMTLT
+6 IERMTLN

-18 KNLTVLLGG
+18 KSLTVDFDKDLTGV
-27 QSTEISGANATGK
+27 SGANATGK

-68 QEGNSTDKVDVSVE
+68 QEGNSADKVDVSVE
-82 LTLLGVE
+82 LTLLGAE

-191 ELMREVGDTPLE
+191 ELMKEMGDTPLE

-241 EIEGRIAELDKDLGT
+241 EIEGRIAELDEALGT
-256 YSAQVTKATETANA
+256 YSEQEAKATEIANT
-270 AYLEEDLSRQRLTQI
+270 AYLEENLSRQRLTQI

-290 RLEADRER
+290 RLEAERER

-310 VEELKARTHKTLLR
+310 VEELKARSRNILLR

-333 RAEGDITDLR
+333 RVEGDITDLR

-362 LKREEFPADK
+362 LKREEYPADK
-372 TTCPTCGQP
+372 ATCPTCGQP

-400 DLARISEDGRSKN
+400 DLSEISADGRAKN
-413 EEIELLKRKLDS
+413 EEIELLKRKMDS

-457 ADETDSE
+457 ADETDTDT
-464 NPRDTA
+464 PRDTA
-470 EADAITDK
+470 EADAITEK
-478 IQALKDEE
+478 IQALRDEE

-504 NLAEVKQKQVA
+504 DLSEVKRKQVA

-561 SLTQSYRMSYIRR
+561 SLIQSYRMSYIRR

-582 FSGGITFRM
+582 FSDGITFRM
-591 YDFTLDGN
+591 YDFTLEGN

-611 PYQTINTARR
+611 PYQTSNTARR

-628 ANCISRAYDI
+628 ANAISRAYDI
-638 SVPMWVDGAES
+638 SIPIWVDGAES
-649 VNSVHMAKGQA
+649 VNEVQMAKGQA
-660 IILRVSDSPELM
+660 IILRVSDSPEMM
-672 ISSSEELTPQPIS
+672 ISSIS
-685 DAIRVG
+685 GAIQSP
-691 LKPFPSR
+691 LKTAPK
-698 DFTVSQSR
+698 TE
-706 FTHYK
+706 

>member
-18 KNLTVLLGG
+18 KQLTVPLGERFV
-27 QSTEISGANATGK
+27 EISGANATGK
-40 STLLNAYLWCLWGI
+40 STLLNAYLWCLWGV

-68 QEGNSTDKVDVSVE
+68 QEGNSACKVDVSVE

-98 LRENWVKPNGETE
+98 LRENWVKPSGETG

-125 VPTKMSEYNS
+125 VPVKMGEYNG
-135 YIAAILPEGTP
+135 YVTTILHGCAPE
-146 DGLMQLLS
+146 GLMQLLS

-180 TELIASREEYK
+180 TELVASREEYK
-191 ELMREVGDTPLE
+191 ELMKEVGDTPLE

-209 KATKSKLQKELK
+209 KATKSKLTKELK

-230 AAMKPAEQDWA
+230 AAMKPAEQNWT

-256 YSAQVTKATETANA
+256 YSEQEAKATEIANA
-270 AYLEEDLSRQRLTQI
+270 AYLEENLSRQRLTQI

-290 RLEADRER
+290 RLEAERER
-298 AKNRT
+298 VKNRT

-310 VEELKARTHKTLLR
+310 VEELKVRSRNTLLR

-362 LKREEFPADK
+362 LKREEYPADK

-400 DLARISEDGRSKN
+400 DLSKISADGRAKN
-413 EEIELLKRKLDS
+413 EEIEQLKSKLDG
-425 LIVEKEARHEA
+425 LIVEKEAKQEA
-436 LMEVSAEVEQSRTE
+436 LLEVSVEVEQARTK

-457 ADETDSE
+457 VDETDSE

-515 AMAERDELKRRLSD
+515 AMAERDELKRQLSD

-561 SLTQSYRMSYIRR
+561 SLIQSYRMSYIRQ
-574 LEESINDL
+574 LEQNITAL
-582 FSGGITFRM
+582 FEGGITFRM

-611 PYQTINTARR
+611 PYQTANDARR
-621 INAGIQI
+621 VNAGIQI
-628 ANCISRAYDI
+628 ANAISRAYDI

-649 VNSVHMAKGQA
+649 VNRVETASGQQ

-672 ISSSEELTPQPIS
+672 TSTSEEPTPHP
-685 DAIRVG
+685 
-691 LKPFPSR
+691 LKTAP
-698 DFTVSQSR
+698 
-706 FTHYK
+706 KAE

>member
-1 MKEIV
+1 MKEII

-18 KNLTVLLGG
+18 KKLTAPLGE
-27 QSTEISGANATGK
+27 SLVEISGANATGK
-40 STLLNAYLWCLWGI
+40 STLLNAYLWCLWGV

-68 QEGNSTDKVDVSVE
+68 RDGKTEDKVDVSVE

-98 LRENWVKPNGETE
+98 LRENWVKPSGETE

-146 DGLMQLLS
+146 EGLMQLLS

-203 RAETQW
+203 RAEAQW

-230 AAMKPAEQDWA
+230 TAMKPAEQDWA
-241 EIEGRIAELDKDLGT
+241 EIETRIAELDKDLGT
-256 YSAQVTKATETANA
+256 YSEQEAKATEVASA
-270 AYLEEDLSRQRLTQI
+270 AYLEENLSRQRLTQI

-290 RLEADRER
+290 RLEAERER
-298 AKNRT
+298 VKNRT

-310 VEELKARTHKTLLR
+310 VEELKARSRNTLLR

-362 LKREEFPADK
+362 LKREEYPADK

-400 DLARISEDGRSKN
+400 DLARISADGRAKN
-413 EEIELLKRKLDS
+413 EEIELLKRKMDS

-457 ADETDSE
+457 ADETDTE
-464 NPRDTA
+464 TPRDTS

-478 IQALKDEE
+478 IQALRDEE

-492 LNAKLTEKEEET
+492 LSKKLTEKEEET
-504 NLAEVKQKQVA
+504 DLSEVKQKQVA

-561 SLTQSYRMSYIRR
+561 SLIQSYRMSYIRR

-672 ISSSEELTPQPIS
+672 ISTSEEPTPRTLETAPK
-685 DAIRVG
+685 AE
-691 LKPFPSR
+691 
-698 DFTVSQSR
+698 
-706 FTHYK
+706 

>member
-18 KNLTVLLGG
+18 KQLTVDLGERLV
-27 QSTEISGANATGK
+27 EISGANATGK

-191 ELMREVGDTPLE
+191 ELMREVGDTTLE

-209 KATKSKLQKELK
+209 KATKSKLTKELK

-230 AAMKPAEQDWA
+230 AAMKPAPQDWT

-256 YSAQVTKATETANA
+256 YSEQEAKATEIANA
-270 AYLEEDLSRQRLTQI
+270 AYLEENLSQQRLTQI
-285 ATDIA
+285 AADIA
-290 RLEADRER
+290 RLEAERER

-303 KIDAENK
+303 KIDAEYK
-310 VEELKARTHKTLLR
+310 VEELKVRSRNTLLR
-324 EGDAKRALE
+324 EGAAKRALE

-362 LKREEFPADK
+362 LKREEYPADK

-392 AFEAKKQA
+392 AYEAKKQA
-400 DLARISEDGRSKN
+400 DLSKISADGRAKN

-436 LMEVSAEVEQSRTE
+436 LMEVSAEVEQARTA

-478 IQALKDEE
+478 IQALRDEE

-492 LNAKLTEKEEET
+492 LNAKLSEKEEET
-504 NLAEVKQKQVA
+504 NLAKVKQKQVA

-529 RETIKRYDDEIKRL
+529 RETIKRYDEEIKRL

-591 YDFTLDGN
+591 YDFTLEGN

-611 PYQTINTARR
+611 PYQTVNTARR
-621 INAGIQI
+621 INAGIEI
-628 ANCISRAYDI
+628 ASAISRAHDI
-638 SVPMWVDGAES
+638 SIPIWVDGAES
-649 VNSVHMAKGQA
+649 VNEVQPASGQE

-672 ISSSEELTPQPIS
+672 ISTSEEPTPRPLET
-685 DAIRVG
+685 AP
-691 LKPFPSR
+691 KAE
-698 DFTVSQSR
+698 
-706 FTHYK
+706 

>member
-1 MKEIV
+1 MKVIT

-18 KNLTVLLGG
+18 KKLTVPLGE
-27 QSTEISGANATGK
+27 SFVEISGANATGK
-40 STLLNAYLWCLWGI
+40 STLLSAYMWCLWGV
-54 DQEGRKDFNLKPLD
+54 DGEGRKDFNLKPLD
-68 QEGNSTDKVDVSVE
+68 QEGKSEDKVDVSVE

-98 LRENWVKPNGETE
+98 LRENWVKPSGETE

-135 YIAAILPEGTP
+135 YVTAILPEGTP
-146 DGLMQLLS
+146 DGLTQLLS
-154 TPDGIPTMDWKAL
+154 TPDWIPTMDWKAL

-174 TGGVDE
+174 TGGVNE
-180 TELIASREEYK
+180 TELIASRAEYK
-191 ELMREVGDTPLE
+191 ELMKEVGETPLE

-209 KATKSKLQKELK
+209 KATKSKLTKELK

-230 AAMKPAEQDWA
+230 AAMKPAPQDWA
-241 EIEGRIAELDKDLGT
+241 EIEGRIAELDKALGT

-270 AYLEEDLSRQRLTQI
+270 AYLEEDLSRQRLTRI

-290 RLEADRER
+290 RLEVDRER
-298 AKNRT
+298 ARNRT
-303 KIDAENK
+303 KIEAENK
-310 VEELKARTHKTLLR
+310 VEELKARSRNTLLR

-343 KRIETEERRAE
+343 KRIETEEKRAE

-362 LKREEFPADK
+362 LKREEYPADK

-381 LPQDELGKRML
+381 LPQEELGNRML
-392 AFEAKKQA
+392 AFEAKKAA
-400 DLARISEDGRSKN
+400 DLARISEAGRAKN
-413 EEIELLKRKLDS
+413 EEIEQLKSRLDS

-436 LMEVSAEVEQSRTE
+436 LLEASAEVERARTE

-457 ADETDSE
+457 AEATDTET
-464 NPRDTA
+464 PRDIA
-470 EADAITDK
+470 EADAITDR
-478 IQALKDEE
+478 IQALRDEE

-492 LNAKLTEKEEET
+492 LSKKLTEQEEET
-504 NLAEVKQKQVA
+504 DLSEVKRKQVA

-529 RETIKRYDDEIKRL
+529 RETITKYDAEIKRL

-550 GQEMAD
+550 GQELAD

-561 SLTQSYRMSYIRR
+561 KLVLDYRMDYIRR
-574 LEESINDL
+574 LEQNITDL
-582 FSGGITFRM
+582 FGGGITFRM

-611 PYQTINTARR
+611 PYQTVNTARR
-621 INAGIQI
+621 INAGVQI
-628 ANCISRAYDI
+628 AGAIARAHDV
-638 SVPMWVDGAES
+638 SVPIWVDGAES
-649 VNSVHMAKGQA
+649 VNEIQPTSGQQ
-660 IILRVSDSPELM
+660 IILRVSDSRELM
-672 ISSSEELTPQPIS
+672 ISTSAEPTPRP
-685 DAIRVG
+685 
-691 LKPFPSR
+691 LK
-698 DFTVSQSR
+698 TVP
-706 FTHYK
+706 KDE

>member
-1 MKEIV
+1 MKVIT
-6 IERMTLT
+6 IERMTLN

-98 LRENWVKPNGETE
+98 LRENWVKPNGEAE

-146 DGLMQLLS
+146 NGLIQLLS

-167 RKLLLDT
+167 RKLLLET

-191 ELMREVGDTPLE
+191 ELMKEVGDTPLE

-256 YSAQVTKATETANA
+256 YSEQEAKATEIANA
-270 AYLEEDLSRQRLTQI
+270 AYLEENLSRQRLTQI

-310 VEELKARTHKTLLR
+310 VEELKARSRNTLLR

-362 LKREEFPADK
+362 LKREEYPADK

-400 DLARISEDGRSKN
+400 DLARISADGRAKN
-413 EEIELLKRKLDS
+413 EEIELLKRKLDG

-436 LMEVSAEVEQSRTE
+436 LMEVSAEAEQARTE

-478 IQALKDEE
+478 IQALRDEE

-492 LNAKLTEKEEET
+492 LSKKLTEKEEET

-515 AMAERDELKRRLSD
+515 AMAERDELKRQLSD

-591 YDFTLDGN
+591 YDFTLEGN

-611 PYQTINTARR
+611 PYQTVNTARR
-621 INAGIQI
+621 INAGVQI
-628 ANCISRAYDI
+628 ASDISRAHEI
-638 SVPMWVDGAES
+638 SVPIWVDGAES
-649 VNSVHMAKGQA
+649 VNEVQPASGQQ
-660 IILRVSDSPELM
+660 ILLRVSDSPELM
-672 ISSSEELTPQPIS
+672 ISTNEEPTPHP
-685 DAIRVG
+685 
-691 LKPFPSR
+691 LKTAP
-698 DFTVSQSR
+698 
-706 FTHYK
+706 KAE

>member
-1 MKEIV
+1 MKEII

-18 KNLTVLLGG
+18 KSLTVDFDKDL
-27 QSTEISGANATGK
+27 TEISGANATGK
-40 STLLNAYLWCLWGI
+40 STLLNAYLWCLWGV
-54 DQEGRKDFNLKPLD
+54 DQDGRKDFNLKPLD
-68 QEGNSTDKVDVSVE
+68 REGNSTDKVDVVVE

-89 EKPVTLRRT
+89 AKPVTLRRT
-98 LRENWVKPNGETE
+98 LRENWVKPSGETE

-125 VPTKMSEYNS
+125 VPVKMGEYNG
-135 YIAAILPEGTP
+135 YITTILYGCAPE
-146 DGLMQLLS
+146 GLMQLLS
-154 TPDGIPTMDWKAL
+154 TPDGIPSMDWKAL

-180 TELIASREEYK
+180 TELTASRDEYK
-191 ELMREVGDTPLE
+191 ELMKEVGDTPLE

-209 KATKSKLQKELK
+209 KATKAKLTKELK

-241 EIEGRIAELDKDLGT
+241 EIEGRIAELDGDLGT
-256 YSAQVTKATETANA
+256 YSEQVNKATETANA
-270 AYLEEDLSRQRLTQI
+270 AYLEEDLSRQRLTRI

-290 RLEADRER
+290 RLEAERER

-303 KIDAENK
+303 KIDAESK
-310 VEELKARTHKTLLR
+310 VEELKARTRKTLLR

-343 KRIETEERRAE
+343 KRIETEEGRSE

-362 LKREEFPADK
+362 LKREEYPADK

-400 DLARISEDGRSKN
+400 DLARINEAGRAKN
-413 EEIELLKRKLDS
+413 KEIEQLKRKLDS
-425 LIVEKEARHEA
+425 LIVEKETRKEA
-436 LMEVSAEVEQSRTE
+436 LLEVSAEVEQSRTE

-457 ADETDSE
+457 AEATDTET
-464 NPRDTA
+464 PRDTE
-470 EADAITDK
+470 EADAITER
-478 IQALKDEE
+478 IQALRDEE

-492 LNAKLTEKEEET
+492 LSKKLTEKEEET
-504 NLAEVKQKQVA
+504 NLSEMKRKQVA

-543 EELAKKK
+543 EKLAKKK

-582 FSGGITFRM
+582 FSDGITFRM
-591 YDFTLDGN
+591 YDFTLEGN

-611 PYQTINTARR
+611 PYLTVNTARR

-628 ANCISRAYDI
+628 ANAISRAYDI

-649 VNSVHMAKGQA
+649 VNSVQMAEGQA
-660 IILRVSDSPELM
+660 IILRVSDSPELTF
-672 ISSSEELTPQPIS
+672 ST
-685 DAIRVG
+685 IRG
-691 LKPFPSR
+691 
-698 DFTVSQSR
+698 T
-706 FTHYK
+706 TYKAE

>member
-18 KNLTVLLGG
+18 KQLTVDLGERLV
-27 QSTEISGANATGK
+27 EISGANATGK

-191 ELMREVGDTPLE
+191 ELMREVGDTTLE

-209 KATKSKLQKELK
+209 KATKSKLTKELK

-230 AAMKPAEQDWA
+230 AAMKPAPQDWT

-256 YSAQVTKATETANA
+256 YSEQEAKATEIANA
-270 AYLEEDLSRQRLTQI
+270 AYLEENLSQQRLTQI
-285 ATDIA
+285 AADIA
-290 RLEADRER
+290 RLEAERER

-303 KIDAENK
+303 KIDAEYK
-310 VEELKARTHKTLLR
+310 VEELKVRSRNTLLR
-324 EGDAKRALE
+324 EGAAKRALE

-362 LKREEFPADK
+362 LKREEYPADK

-381 LPQDELGKRML
+381 LPQDEIGKRML

-400 DLARISEDGRSKN
+400 DLSKISADGRAKN

-436 LMEVSAEVEQSRTE
+436 LMEVSAEVEQARTA

-478 IQALKDEE
+478 IQALRDEE

-492 LNAKLTEKEEET
+492 LNAKLSEKEEET
-504 NLAEVKQKQVA
+504 NLAKVKQKQVA

-529 RETIKRYDDEIKRL
+529 RETIKRYDEEIKRL

-591 YDFTLDGN
+591 YDFTLEGN

-611 PYQTINTARR
+611 PYQTVNTARR
-621 INAGIQI
+621 INAGIEI
-628 ANCISRAYDI
+628 ASAISRAHDI
-638 SVPMWVDGAES
+638 SIPIWVDGAES
-649 VNSVHMAKGQA
+649 VNEVQPASGQE

-672 ISSSEELTPQPIS
+672 ISTSGGN
-685 DAIRVG
+685 DAKRYAQTS
-691 LKPFPSR
+691 LLNCANE
-698 DFTVSQSR
+698 
-706 FTHYK
+706 

>member
-1 MKEIV
+1 MKV
-6 IERMTLT
+6 ITIEQIRLS

-27 QSTEISGANATGK
+27 QSSEISGANATGK
-40 STLLNAYLWCLWGI
+40 STLLNAYLWCLWGV

-68 QEGNSTDKVDVSVE
+68 REGNSADKVDVSVE

-89 EKPVTLRRT
+89 AKPVTLRRT
-98 LRENWVKPNGETE
+98 LRENWVKPSGETE

-125 VPTKMSEYNS
+125 VPAKMSEYNS
-135 YIAAILPEGTP
+135 YITAILPEGTP

-154 TPDGIPTMDWKAL
+154 SPDGIPTMDWKAL

-180 TELIASREEYK
+180 TELIASRADYK
-191 ELMREVGDTPLE
+191 ELMLEVGDTPLE
-203 RAETQW
+203 RVETQW
-209 KATKSKLQKELK
+209 KATKAKLTKELK

-241 EIEGRIAELDKDLGT
+241 EIEGRIAELDEALGT
-256 YSAQVTKATETANA
+256 YSEQVNKATETANA

-290 RLEADRER
+290 RLEAERER

-303 KIDAENK
+303 KIEAETK
-310 VEELKARTHKTLLR
+310 VEELNARTRKTLLR

-333 RAEGDITDLR
+333 RAESDITDLR
-343 KRIETEERRAE
+343 KRIEIEERRAE

-362 LKREEFPADK
+362 LKREEYPADK

-381 LPQDELGKRML
+381 LPQDEIGKRML

-400 DLARISEDGRSKN
+400 DLARISADGRAKN
-413 EEIELLKRKLDS
+413 EEIEQLKSKMDG

-436 LMEVSAEVEQSRTE
+436 LLEVSAEVEQSRTE

-457 ADETDSE
+457 ADAIASET
-464 NPRDTA
+464 PRDTE
-470 EADAITDK
+470 EADAVTEK
-478 IQALKDEE
+478 IKALRDEE

-504 NLAEVKQKQVA
+504 DLSEVKQKQVA

-582 FSGGITFRM
+582 FGGGITFRM

-599 PVETCTPLVDGT
+599 PVETCTPLVDGK
-611 PYQTINTARR
+611 PYQTTNTARR

-628 ANCISRAYDI
+628 ANAISRAYDI

-649 VNSVHMAKGQA
+649 VNEVQMASGQQ

-672 ISSSEELTPQPIS
+672 ISS
-685 DAIRVG
+685 IRGEAGPNTITATIWVE
-691 LKPFPSR
+691 
-698 DFTVSQSR
+698 
-706 FTHYK
+706 